1 MSENCNHN
9 CSSCGESCDERTAAQ
24 MDFRAQLNEMSH
36 VKNVIAV
43 VSGKGGVGKTMVTSM
58 LSVLMNRE
66 GYKTAVLDADITGPS
81 IPKAFGLKE
90 RAMGDKK
97 YIYPVKTKSG
107 ISVMSLN
114 LLLENETDPVVWRG
128 PIIADMVKQFWT
140 DVVWDE
146 IDYMFIDMPPGTGDI
161 PLTVY
166 QSLPIDGIV
175 VVASPQELVG
185 MVVEK
190 AINMANMMKIPVL
203 GLVENMSYFECPD
216 CGGRHSIFGES
227 HIDEIAEK
235 YGIDTVCKLPI
246 NPKLAS
252 ATDAGLIELMEEE
265 RLYDIVEVLE
275 DMGKDF
281 LRIAVTYDNGEVFQ
295 HFGHTQQ
302 FKLYDIE
309 NGELTDTYIVDTN
322 GSGHGA
328 LAEFLITYQ
337 VDALICGGIGGGA
350 REALGSVGI
359 EIFSGASGDADAA
372 VIALL
377 QNALEYD
384 PDYVCDHHGEG
395 HSHEDGHSCG
405 SHGCGGGSCGHH

>member
-1 MSENCNHN
+1 MSENCSHS
-9 CSSCGESCDERTAAQ
+9 CSSCEETCSERSAGP
-24 MDFRAQLNEMSH
+24 MDFRAELNEMSR
-36 VKNVIAV
+36 VKKVIAV

-90 RAMGDKK
+90 KAKGSGN
-97 YIYPVKTKSG
+97 YIFPVQTKSG

-128 PIIADMVKQFWT
+128 PVIADVVKQFWS
-140 DVVWDE
+140 DVVWDD

-166 QSLPIDGIV
+166 QSLPIDGII

-190 AINMANMMKIPVL
+190 AMNMAGLMNIPVL
-203 GLVENMSYFECPD
+203 ALVENMSYFTCPD
-216 CGGRHSIFGES
+216 CGKTHSIFGES
-227 HIDEIAEK
+227 NIDKIAEK
-235 YGIDTVCKLPI
+235 YGISTVCKLPI

-265 RLYDIVEVLE
+265 NLYDIVALLE
-275 DMGKDF
+275 SDDNDIRR
-281 LRIAVTYDNGEVFQ
+281 LAVPYDNGSIFQ
-295 HFGHTQQ
+295 HFGHTEQ
-302 FKLYDIE
+302 FKLYDIK
-309 NGELTDTYIVDTN
+309 NDKILSTYIVDTN

-328 LAEFLITYQ
+328 LAELLMRYQ
-337 VDALICGGIGGGA
+337 VDILICGGIGGGA
-350 REALGSVGI
+350 LSALEECGI
-359 EIFSGASGDADAA
+359 GVFSGVDGNSDEA
-372 VIALL
+372 V
-377 QNALEYD
+377 NAFLGNSLEYD
-384 PDYVCDHHGEG
+384 PNYVCNHHEG
-395 HSHEDGHSCG
+395 SGHNCGSHSCG
-405 SHGCGGGSCGHH
+405 SGTCEHNS